1 MALNMVLSQ
10 KSRHETLFLMY
21 RNILVKDIPHFFIHR
36 IHCHLKLSQSHI
48 KTNNSV
54 ALFYYVTVNFYLSYS
69 TKPQSFIES
78 CNNQMTKSTY
88 MRESSSFWTLPVS
101 LGLHQIQGLFLL
113 CWHSSKHSVEDVEI
127 PLVAVLVSGHYPTLL
142 QHIVTDGC

>member
-1 MALNMVLSQ
+1 MVLSQ

-21 RNILVKDIPHFFIHR
+21 SNILVKDIPHFFIHR

-54 ALFYYVTVNFYLSYS
+54 FVSYNVTVNFELSYS
-69 TKPQSFIES
+69 TKPQYFIES

-88 MRESSSFWTLPVS
+88 TCMRESLSFGILPVS
-101 LGLHQIQGLFLL
+101 LGFHQIQFLFLL
-113 CWHSSKHSVEDVEI
+113 C
-127 PLVAVLVSGHYPTLL
+127 
-142 QHIVTDGC
+142 